1 MHMLLGRSECGLRP
15 RRLAHCMSAAPA
27 QRCTTFCL
35 LAATAASSSSGGF
48 AVVLSGCALTLFGA
62 YPLHMVKAAGGMRFH
77 RVEDTDLARSTQ
89 QSEQNLMEELRW
101 LGINWDEGEC
111 VGRQFMSMM

>member
-1 MHMLLGRSECGLRP
+1 MTE
-15 RRLAHCMSAAPA
+15 A
-27 QRCTTFCL
+27 
-35 LAATAASSSSGGF
+35 
-48 AVVLSGCALTLFGA
+48 
-62 YPLHMVKAAGGMRFH
+62 AAGMRVH

-111 VGRQFMSMM
+111 VGRQFTSMM